1 MNAPGLDADRTCNC
15 ANGPLIDR
23 TRLGELPLFSVAA
36 AASRDTTKKARP
48 VRKVKPAAKK
58 RHIRERKATTVATL
72 RMVDGVGFVLDVDD
86 ILTKNERH
94 KVIIVGRPKAMGGKG
109 QRAAPVPSPAALA
122 YCEAVKVAAVECCG
136 AAVLLGKG
144 IRTGLWRLDIVS
156 VWPTQR
162 HHEDGTDTAY
172 GDADAP
178 VAMVKDALQYA
189 GLIDDDMR
197 IVVGSEASVYEKG
210 VRRTVAV
217 LRPITA
223 EAHAASVAAVLGVL
237 G

>member
-1 MNAPGLDADRTCNC
+1 MPRKDHAAMGDAM
-15 ANGPLIDR
+15 
-23 TRLGELPLFSVAA
+23 TRLVLTSPPAKPA
-36 AASRDTTKKARP
+36 KKASKAKPTHKRA
-48 VRKVKPAAKK
+48 VKAA
-58 RHIRERKATTVATL
+58 TVATMH
-72 RMVDGVGFVLDVDD
+72 MVDGVGFALDINDV
-86 ILTKNERH
+86 LTKNDRYRLI
-94 KVIIVGRPKAMGGKG
+94 KMGRRMAQAESPNAKAYK
-109 QRAAPVPSPAALA
+109 
-122 YCEAVKVAAVECCG
+122 EAVKLAAVKCCG
-136 AAVLLGKG
+136 MRVLLGLG
-144 IRTGLWRLDIVS
+144 IRAGLWRLDIVS

-162 HHEDGTDTAY
+162 HHADGTHTAN

-189 GLIDDDMR
+189 GIIDDDMR

-223 EAHAASVAAVLGVL
+223 EAHAESVRAVLGVL

>member
-1 MNAPGLDADRTCNC
+1 MPRKDHAAMGDAMV
-15 ANGPLIDR
+15 
-23 TRLGELPLFSVAA
+23 RLVLTSP
-36 AASRDTTKKARP
+36 TTKP
-48 VRKVKPAAKK
+48 VRKASKAKPAHKRAKK
-58 RHIRERKATTVATL
+58 AATVATM
-72 RMVDGVGFVLDVDD
+72 RMVDGVGFVLDINDV
-86 ILTKNERH
+86 LTKNDRYRLI
-94 KVIIVGRPKAMGGKG
+94 KMGRRMAQAESPNAKAYK
-109 QRAAPVPSPAALA
+109 
-122 YCEAVKVAAVECCG
+122 EAVKVAAVECCG
-136 AAVLLGKG
+136 VAVLLGRG

-162 HHEDGTDTAY
+162 HHEDGTHTAN

-178 VAMVKDALQYA
+178 VAMVKDALQHA
-189 GLIDDDMR
+189 GVIDDDMR
-197 IVVGSEASVYEKG
+197 IVVGSEVSVYEKG

>member
-1 MNAPGLDADRTCNC
+1 MGDAM
-15 ANGPLIDR
+15 A
-23 TRLGELPLFSVAA
+23 RLVLTSP
-36 AASRDTTKKARP
+36 TTKP
-48 VRKVKPAAKK
+48 VRKASKAKPAHKRAKK
-58 RHIRERKATTVATL
+58 AATVATMS
-72 RMVDGVGFVLDVDD
+72 MVDGVGFVLDINDV
-86 ILTKNERH
+86 LTKNDRYRLI
-94 KVIIVGRPKAMGGKG
+94 KMGRRMAQAESPNAKAYK
-109 QRAAPVPSPAALA
+109 
-122 YCEAVKVAAVECCG
+122 EAVKVAAVECCG
-136 AAVLLGKG
+136 AAVLLGRG

-162 HHEDGTDTAY
+162 HHEDGTHTAN

-178 VAMVKDALQYA
+178 VAMVKDALQHA
-189 GLIDDDMR
+189 GIIDDDMR

-217 LRPITA
+217 LRPIAA